1 MRFYSPLFSLT
12 ICWFKD
18 FISLEVKKST
28 QYVFIWECVGP
39 LLSLGDHDGP
49 SFASCLLN
57 HQLL

>member
-28 QYVFIWECVGP
+28 QYVFILGMCGADAKSQGP
-39 LLSLGDHDGP
+39 
-49 SFASCLLN
+49 
-57 HQLL
+57 